1 MQLRQVVV
9 VISQVLQG
17 ESHLVHKLEFESR
30 KYPIPQK
37 ERHLESL
44 VKNLNPSKV
53 YSAEL
58 KVRG

>member
-1 MQLRQVVV
+1 M
-9 VISQVLQG
+9 
-17 ESHLVHKLEFESR
+17 HKLEFESR

-44 VKNLNPSKV
+44 VKNLKPSKV